1 MANADTPFGLRPV
14 QHLNGDVYNGA
25 VNPYWVENASDNA
38 LFIGDAVIATGTANT
53 AIVTVPGAGSFPPST
68 LPKILRITAGDTNRV
83 TGVIVSFSAD
93 PTALENVHRIDAT
106 ERVAWV
112 CDNPD
117 VMFEIQGDSAQTI
130 AATDVGNNADIIFTH
145 TGSTT
150 TGLSGMELDGST
162 ITADASNQLIIMRA
176 VNRAD
181 NDADL
186 THAKWLVMISN
197 HTMRGG
203 GAAADEGVLGV

>member
-1 MANADTPFGLRPV
+1 MANVDTPFGLRPV
-14 QHLNGDVYNGA
+14 RHLNGDPYNGA

-38 LFIGDAVIATGTANT
+38 LFIGDAVVVTGTANT
-53 AIVTVPGAGSFPPST
+53 ALITVPGVGDSPPST
-68 LPKILRITAGDTNRV
+68 LPKILRAAAGDGVRI
-83 TGVIVSFSAD
+83 TGVVVSFSAD

-117 VMFEIQGDSAQTI
+117 VVFEIQGDSAQTI
-130 AATDVGNNADIIFTH
+130 AATDVGDNANLIFTH
-145 TGSTT
+145 SGSTT

-162 ITADASNQLIIMRA
+162 ITSDASNQLMIMRG
-176 VNRAD
+176 VNRPD
-181 NDADL
+181 NDLDL

-197 HTMRGG
+197 HTMRSG
-203 GAAADEGVLGV
+203 GANANEGVLGI

>member
-14 QHLNGDVYNGA
+14 RYLTGAVYNGA
-25 VNPYWVENASDNA
+25 VNPYWVEDATDNA
-38 LFIGDAVIATGTANT
+38 LFIGDVVIATGTANT

-68 LPKILRITAGDTNRV
+68 LPKILRITAGDTNRT
-83 TGVIVSFSAD
+83 TGVIVSFSTD
-93 PTALENVHRIDAT
+93 PTALENVHRLNST

-112 CDNPD
+112 CDDPD
-117 VMFEIQGDSAQTI
+117 VMFEVQGDSAQTI

-145 TGSTT
+145 TGSTV
-150 TGLSGMELDGST
+150 TGISGMELDGST

-176 VNRAD
+176 VNRDD

-186 THAKWLVMISN
+186 IHAKWLVMLSN
-197 HTMRGG
+197 HTMRSG
-203 GAAADEGVLGV
+203 GAATTDGVLGV